1 MQAGEGA
8 GAGVEIGRH
17 RHRHLVLAQQLN
29 RRFTGFIKEVERAGE
44 QGCHGAAFAH
54 RRHAL
59 FRQILDMVGG
69 KPMIT
74 AHQLRAAQRRELLNV
89 AFYRNAQRL
98 RRLKD
103 ALSLLRAEADVFAED
118 VNAFKQSLLP
128 QRRQNGLADQRN
140 IAVSIA
146 LIFRRRGVGGE
157 QRRRQFH
164 AIMIGQLSG
173 DPQHF
178 AFVWQV
184 EAVAGFDL
192 QGGHPFT
199 QQAFQTRLGQRQ

>member
-1 MQAGEGA
+1 MLSIPDGEVSDKARRQLAVAGLAPQRPRGMARHPGPRLLRRQAKLNAGHVHRQMQAGEGA

-17 RHRHLVLAQQLN
+17 RHRHLVLAQQLD
-29 RRFTGFIKEVERAGE
+29 RRFTGFIKEVECAGE

-69 KPMIT
+69 KPMIA

-128 QRRQNGLADQRN
+128 QRR
-140 IAVSIA
+140 
-146 LIFRRRGVGGE
+146 
-157 QRRRQFH
+157 
-164 AIMIGQLSG
+164 
-173 DPQHF
+173 
-178 AFVWQV
+178 
-184 EAVAGFDL
+184 
-192 QGGHPFT
+192 
-199 QQAFQTRLGQRQ
+199 